1 MKFGVLIGERT
12 KDKGSMPREEP
23 GSNRPAPAPQSGL
36 IAWLEIHC
44 SLEFRHWRFGASRRE
59 HLLQLLHCVAATEC
73 TGGVALRRSAGRQP
87 RVERSGTR
95 GHRKPNS
102 IRPGG
107 ATDYSHAHARTY
119 HCLKF
124 HLIFS
129 TKNRERWLT
138 DSVRGRI
145 HDYLGGIIRG
155 ERGVPLGIGGVE
167 DHVHILFSWR
177 TDEAISDLVRN
188 VKANSSKWIHETF
201 SELRIFAWQEG
212 YAIFSVSES
221 QVEKVRAFIE
231 RQPEHHRKKS
241 FKEEIGDFLRAHR
254 VDHDPRYLW
263 D

>member
-1 MKFGVLIGERT
+1 LRG
-12 KDKGSMPREEP
+12 
-23 GSNRPAPAPQSGL
+23 
-36 IAWLEIHC
+36 
-44 SLEFRHWRFGASRRE
+44 WRFIVHWNFVIGASALHAENISCNCFTAWR
-59 HLLQLLHCVAATEC
+59 QLNARA
-73 TGGVALRRSAGRQP
+73 ALRSEGARAGSHGWSAAEPVDIGNRIRFAPEGRRTILTP
-87 RVERSGTR
+87 M
-95 GHRKPNS
+95 
-102 IRPGG
+102 PG
-107 ATDYSHAHARTY
+107 TY

-254 VDHDPRYLW
+254 VDHDPGYLW